1 MEQAADN
8 SIKHLE
14 SNNENGRA
22 SHRTQKESIDRILEE
37 WLNSLDNVLL
47 WL

>member
-14 SNNENGRA
+14 SNMKIGGLHTGHKRRVLIEYWKNG
-22 SHRTQKESIDRILEE
+22 
-37 WLNSLDNVLL
+37 
-47 WL
+47 